1 MSRIHLAMAASGL
14 LYLGPVLAGWA
25 QAPIA
30 AWPVFLG
37 IFLLWSVLMRPD
49 DWPRDGARWVEAGVI
64 ARALVAVAVLVGLSI
79 ACLAVGWLLAAVQ
92 PLPLIG
98 PWPGVLLSLVGVGLA
113 RLIWN
118 PAKAR
123 EMDTFIVDAL
133 RQVQVVAETEA
144 GQEAR
149 RKRSEEAEIDSVIG
163 FTADTPVDRIA
174 EVMADLSMRFAPGRL
189 VEGFQRQWKGGKM
202 NAAQKRALILLATDP
217 DQARRISGHEAGML
231 ALQVCAEDAVL
242 TEYFVRRYSALLDA
256 VPDAMA
262 DGPSNATL
270 RVVEKGFEGQPTA
283 PMVRALREKQMRIAQ
298 GGGDGALAG
307 EAERP

>member
-25 QAPIA
+25 AAHVA

-37 IFLLWSVLMRPD
+37 IFVLWSVLMRPD
-49 DWPRDGARWVEAGVI
+49 DWPRDGARWTEAGVI
-64 ARALVAVAVLVGLSI
+64 ARAVVTVAVLAGL
-79 ACLAVGWLLAAVQ
+79 AFAGLAVGWLLAALR
-92 PLPLIG
+92 PLPEIG

-118 PAKAR
+118 PVKGRRKDPVLA
-123 EMDTFIVDAL
+123 EAL
-133 RQVQVVAETEA
+133 RQVQEAAGEA

-163 FTADTPVDRIA
+163 FTSDTPAERIA
-174 EVMADLSMRFAPGRL
+174 EVMTDLSMRFAPGRL
-189 VEGFQRQWKGGKM
+189 IDGFQRQWKGGRM
-202 NAAQKRALILLATDP
+202 NGAQKRALIHLATEP
-217 DQARRISGHEAGML
+217 DHARRISGYEAGML
-231 ALQVCAEDAVL
+231 ALQVCDGDVLL
-242 TEYFVRRYSALLDA
+242 TEHFLRRYSALLDA

-262 DGPSNATL
+262 DGPSNALL
-270 RVVEKGFEGQPTA
+270 RDVEKAFDGQPTA
-283 PMVRALREKQMRIAQ
+283 PMVRALREKQVRIAQ

-307 EAERP
+307 GEERP